1 MTCPPAD
8 PPAAAAGHALAVSFS
23 TPAALPATG
32 SALFLLTEQ
41 VVSACRNLLADQGA
55 DDVSEQGSELSHQ
68 RGKRRKRRALLA
80 GGAVATVAALAGGLI
95 TYALASERA
104 PGQDRDRLSVVTT
117 TNFLDDTVRQIGG
130 DDIETVRLMGPGVDP
145 HLYQARSSD
154 LEAMRSADAI
164 VAVGLFLEGSLQQT
178 FDELS
183 SDKPVIFAGEQL
195 DEDVL
200 LAPEADAP
208 EGTEFDP
215 HIWLDPRLWAEV
227 VTAVGDELGELDPE
241 RAGDYT
247 ERAAE
252 YRQDVLALH
261 EEITATLATV
271 PDAHRTLVT
280 SHDAFRYFGRAYDI
294 DVAAIQ
300 GISTEE
306 EATTSDVS
314 RVADIVVDTGVPAVF
329 MESSV
334 PSNTLDA
341 VIAAAGQ
348 QGHDVRIGAELY
360 GDAAGDDGTKE
371 GTYIGMLRAN
381 AERIADGLTG
391 NGG

>member
-1 MTCPPAD
+1 M
-8 PPAAAAGHALAVSFS
+8 
-23 TPAALPATG
+23 
-32 SALFLLTEQ
+32 
-41 VVSACRNLLADQGA
+41 
-55 DDVSEQGSELSHQ
+55 SEQGSELSHQ